1 MHSPFTAAPGRTAAL
16 ALALLVAAGCESSP
30 LETDDDHPEVNG
42 LTIVRDGQIL
52 ARATG
57 AAQPQ
62 GQISVPVGDSLGVA
76 VVVFDF
82 DGETVLLAADEF
94 VEIQVAEESVATFAP
109 SSPRAGSGTFH
120 GHAVGQTSFV
130 IRLRHGDPAHTD
142 FLSPAIPLVV
152 TP

>member
-1 MHSPFTAAPGRTAAL
+1 MHRPCAAARARPAVLVL
-16 ALALLVAAGCESSP
+16 AILMGAGCESSP

-42 LTIVRDGQIL
+42 LTIVRNGQIL
-52 ARATG
+52 ARVTG
-57 AAQPQ
+57 AGQPQ

-82 DGETVLLAADEF
+82 DGETVLLDADEF
-94 VEIQVAEESVATFAP
+94 IEVEVTIESVATFAH
-109 SSPRAGSGTFH
+109 SSPRASSGTFH

-142 FLSPAIPLVV
+142 FLSPSIPLVV